1 MERVSRQVQAYKQVH
16 GFGFNLDWELYTIEM
31 QDDTVQNRN
40 PKVKS
45 MWCKQGPKTNSDEPK
60 KIIQARR

>member
-16 GFGFNLDWELYTIEM
+16 GFGFNLDWELCTIEM

-40 PKVKS
+40 PKSQIYVVPTRPQDKF
-45 MWCKQGPKTNSDEPK
+45 
-60 KIIQARR
+60 R